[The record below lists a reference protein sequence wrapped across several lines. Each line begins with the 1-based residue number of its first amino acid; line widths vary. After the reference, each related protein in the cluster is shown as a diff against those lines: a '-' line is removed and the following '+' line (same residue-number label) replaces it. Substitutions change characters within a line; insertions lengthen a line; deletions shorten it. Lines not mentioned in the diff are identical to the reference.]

1 MRRLSGLLI
10 FALAGLLIPPVTGT
24 AQEKDY
30 PKEPITMIV
39 PWGPGG
45 ASDLAGR
52 AIAKV
57 LPKYLGQQI
66 VVVNK
71 PGAGGAVGMESLV
84 RSKADGY
91 TMFLASIGS
100 NTLTPAFTPKI
111 PFKYD
116 DITFICRTQINPAA
130 LVVKAESPWPTLKE
144 FVAAVKS
151 DPGKFIRGSSGIGS
165 MQNVGGIKFLK
176 AIGVD
181 PTKVTMVPYNSGNEQ
196 VVALLGGNI
205 QFTYTNLVEPIAQIR
220 AKKIRALAVGP
231 KRVDEFPNVPTFA
244 EMGYPQVDVL
254 GWRGIAGPPNLP
266 DYVLRKWI
274 QAMEKVCQDKEWIEI
289 ALKLGD
295 IPAYLGPQEFKAM
308 CVKEFTEM
316 KEEAKALGVL

>member
-1 MRRLSGLLI
+1 MKRMSGWLV
-10 FALAGLLIPPVTGT
+10 FVLAGLLVLPVLVK
-24 AQEKDY
+24 AQDY

-57 LPKYLGQQI
+57 LPKYIGQQI

-84 RSKADGY
+84 RSKPDGY

-116 DITFICRTQINPAA
+116 EITFICRTQINPAA
-130 LVVKAESPWPTLKE
+130 LVVKADAPWPTLKE
-144 FVAAVKS
+144 FIAAVKK
-151 DPGKFIRGSSGIGS
+151 DPEKFIRGTSGIGS

-181 PTKVTMVPYNSGNEQ
+181 PQKVTMVPYNSGNEQ

-205 QFTYTNLVEPIAQIR
+205 HFTYTNLVEPIAQVR
-220 AKKIRALAVGP
+220 AKKLRALAVGP
-231 KRVDEFPNVPTFA
+231 KRVEEFPDVPTFA
-244 EMGYPQVDVL
+244 EMGVPQADVL

-266 DYVLRKWI
+266 DYVVKKWV
-274 QAMEKVCQDKEWIEI
+274 QAMEKVSQDKEWIDM

-295 IPAYLGPQEFKAM
+295 IPAYLGPAEFKAM
-308 CVKEFTEM
+308 CVKEYTEM
-316 KEEAKALGVL
+316 KEEAKALGIL

>member
-1 MRRLSGLLI
+1 MRKLSCLLI
-10 FALAGLLIPPVTGT
+10 LAFVALFILPVGAI

-130 LVVKAESPWPTLKE
+130 LVVKTESPWPSLKE

-151 DPGKFIRGSSGIGS
+151 DPEKFIRGSSGVGS

-181 PTKVTMVPYNSGNEQ
+181 PKKVTMVPYNSGNEQ

-220 AKKIRALAVGP
+220 AKKLRALAVGP
-231 KRVDEFPNVPTFA
+231 KRVDEFANVPTFA

-266 DYVLRKWI
+266 DYVVKKWI
-274 QAMEKVCQDKEWIEI
+274 QAMEKVCQDKEWIEV

-308 CVKEFTEM
+308 CVKEYSEM
-316 KEEAKALGVL
+316 KEEARALGVL

>member
-1 MRRLSGLLI
+1 MKRGSRWLVLV
-10 FALAGLLIPPVTGT
+10 LAGVLALPVLGQ
-24 AQEKDY
+24 AQDY

-45 ASDLAGR
+45 ASDLAAR

-57 LPKYLGQQI
+57 LPKYIGQQI
-66 VVVNK
+66 VIVNK

-84 RSKADGY
+84 RSKPDGY

-116 DITFICRTQINPAA
+116 EITFICRTQINPAA
-130 LVVKAESPWPTLKE
+130 LVVKADAPWATLKE
-144 FVAAVKS
+144 FAEALRKE
-151 DPGKFIRGSSGIGS
+151 PEKFIRGSSGVGS
-165 MQNVGGIKFLK
+165 MQNVGGIKLLK

-181 PTKVTMVPYNSGNEQ
+181 PQKVTMVPFNSGNEQ
-196 VVALLGGNI
+196 VIALLGGNI
-205 QFTYTNLVEPIAQIR
+205 HFTYTNLVEPIAQVR
-220 AKKIRALAVGP
+220 AKKLRALAVGP
-231 KRVDEFPNVPTFA
+231 KKVDEFPNVPTFA
-244 EMGYPQVDVL
+244 EAGYPVDVT

-266 DYVLRKWI
+266 DNVVKKWV
-274 QAMEKVCQDKEWIEI
+274 QAMEKVMQDKEWIEV

-295 IPAYLGPQEFKAM
+295 IPAYLGPREFKAM
-308 CVKEFTEM
+308 VVKEYTEM
-316 KEEAKALGVL
+316 QAEAKALGIL

>member
-1 MRRLSGLLI
+1 MRRLPLLLI
-10 FALAGLLIPPVTGT
+10 FALAGLLILPALVK
-24 AQEKDY
+24 AQDY

-57 LPKYLGQQI
+57 LPKYIGQQI

-84 RSKADGY
+84 RSKPDGY

-116 DITFICRTQINPAA
+116 EITFICRTQINPAA
-130 LVVKAESPWPTLKE
+130 LVVKADAPWPTLKE
-144 FVAAVKS
+144 FIAAVKQ
-151 DPGKFIRGSSGIGS
+151 DPDKFIRGSSGIGS

-181 PTKVTMVPYNSGNEQ
+181 PKRVTMVPYNSGNEQ
-196 VVALLGGNI
+196 VVALLGRQHSFHLHEFGGTDRPGPG
-205 QFTYTNLVEPIAQIR
+205 QEAPRPGGGAQ
-220 AKKIRALAVGP
+220 
-231 KRVDEFPNVPTFA
+231 
-244 EMGYPQVDVL
+244 
-254 GWRGIAGPPNLP
+254 AG
-266 DYVLRKWI
+266 
-274 QAMEKVCQDKEWIEI
+274 
-289 ALKLGD
+289 
-295 IPAYLGPQEFKAM
+295 
-308 CVKEFTEM
+308 
-316 KEEAKALGVL
+316 

>member
-1 MRRLSGLLI
+1 MKKFFGFFVLVLILVLILPQGLM
-10 FALAGLLIPPVTGT
+10 
-24 AQEKDY
+24 AQDKDY

-52 AIAKV
+52 AIAKL
-57 LPKYLGQQI
+57 LPKYIGQQI

-84 RSKADGY
+84 RSKPDGY

-100 NTLTPAFTPKI
+100 NTLTPAFTPRI

-116 DITFICRTQINPAA
+116 EITFICRTQINPAA
-130 LVVKAESPWPTLKE
+130 LVVKADAPWLTLKE
-144 FVAAVKS
+144 FIAAVKK
-151 DPGKFIRGSSGIGS
+151 DPEKFIRGSSGIGS

-181 PTKVTMVPYNSGNEQ
+181 PKKVTMVPYNSGNEQ

-205 QFTYTNLVEPIAQIR
+205 HFTYTNLVEPIAQVR
-220 AKKIRALAVGP
+220 AKKLRALAVGP
-231 KRVDEFPNVPTFA
+231 KRVEEFPDVPTFA
-244 EMGYPQVDVL
+244 EMGVPQADVL

-266 DYVLRKWI
+266 DYVVKKWV
-274 QAMEKVCQDKEWIEI
+274 QAMEKVCKDKEWIDI

-295 IPAYLGPQEFKAM
+295 IPAYLGPAEFKAM
-308 CVKEFTEM
+308 CVKEYTEM
-316 KEEAKALGVL
+316 KEEAKALGIL

>member
-1 MRRLSGLLI
+1 MRKLLLVFSV
-10 FALAGLLIPPVTGT
+10 FALAVLLILPVPTK
-24 AQEKDY
+24 AQDY

-45 ASDLAGR
+45 ASDLAAR

-57 LPKYLGQQI
+57 LPKYLGQQ
-66 VVVNK
+66 VVIVNK

-84 RSKADGY
+84 RSKNDGY

-116 DITFICRTQINPAA
+116 EITFICRTQINPAA
-130 LVVKAESPWPTLKE
+130 LVVKADAPWADLKA
-144 FVAAVKS
+144 FVAALKKE
-151 DPGKFIRGSSGIGS
+151 PEKFMRGTSGIGS

-181 PTKVTMVPYNSGNEQ
+181 PKKVTMIPYNSGNEQ
-196 VVALLGGNI
+196 VIALLGGNI
-205 QFTYTNLVEPIAQIR
+205 HFTYTNLVEPIAQVR
-220 AKKIRALAVGP
+220 AKKLRALAVGP
-231 KRVDEFPNVPTFA
+231 KKVEEFPEVPTFA
-244 EMGYPQVDVL
+244 EMGISMEVV

-266 DYVLRKWI
+266 DPVVKKWVE
-274 QAMEKVCQDKEWIEI
+274 AMEKVSKDKEWIDA

-295 IPAYLGPQEFKAM
+295 IPGYLGPKEFKAM
-308 CVKEFTEM
+308 VVKEYTAM
-316 KEEAKALGVL
+316 KEEAKALGIL

>member
-1 MRRLSGLLI
+1 MRKVFFVLSV
-10 FALAGLLIPPVTGT
+10 FALAAFVIAPFSAK
-24 AQEKDY
+24 AQDY

-45 ASDLAGR
+45 ASDLAAR

-57 LPKYLGQQI
+57 LPKYLGQQ
-66 VVVNK
+66 VVIVNK

-84 RSKADGY
+84 RSKNDGY

-116 DITFICRTQINPAA
+116 EITFICRTQINPAA
-130 LVVKAESPWPTLKE
+130 LVVKADAPWADLKA
-144 FVAAVKS
+144 FVAALKKE
-151 DPGKFIRGSSGIGS
+151 PEKFMRGTSGIGS

-181 PTKVTMVPYNSGNEQ
+181 PKKVTMVPYNSGNEQ
-196 VVALLGGNI
+196 VIALLGGNI
-205 QFTYTNLVEPIAQIR
+205 HFTYTNLVEPIAQIR
-220 AKKIRALAVGP
+220 AKKLRALAVGP
-231 KRVDEFPNVPTFA
+231 KKVDEFPEVPTFA
-244 EMGYPQVDVL
+244 EMGIPVEVT

-266 DYVLRKWI
+266 DYVVKKWVE
-274 QAMEKVCQDKEWIEI
+274 AMEKVSKDKEWIDT

-295 IPAYLGPQEFKAM
+295 IPGYLGPKEFKALV
-308 CVKEFTEM
+308 VKEYTEM
-316 KEEAKALGVL
+316 KEEAKALGIL